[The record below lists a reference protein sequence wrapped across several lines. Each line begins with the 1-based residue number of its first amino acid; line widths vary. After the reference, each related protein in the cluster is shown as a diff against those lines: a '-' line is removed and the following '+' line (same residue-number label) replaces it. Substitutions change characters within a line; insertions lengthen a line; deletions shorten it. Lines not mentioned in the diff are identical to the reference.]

1 MANYMNVANPR
12 FYCDYI
18 NYRLSR
24 GIAQNGNYDVG
35 ATNSGANLVGIK
47 SGGGSEIELFDMKP
61 FNQVTFDTSA
71 DTTKRQDHV
80 VVTLDVMGENASKK
94 SFVAKLNHNLK
105 SAGGKIRISSSDTKS
120 HVQLADFGSATD
132 AAPTE
137 ILNADT
143 ISGNL
148 ISPNEDGSTIVTF
161 SEEDNR
167 YWGIQ
172 FEGSGSEDATT
183 SGNYFTDDAD
193 LKIGC
198 ILIGEFYDLPQSP
211 DVDVKRTVAF
221 DTVNIEESLG
231 GHRYSTM
238 ISHGRQAADQNKSP
252 FVTTTTQQQVF
263 GGRLSWDMNFSFLD
277 SDEVMP
283 VQWNTYNPSGDSVI
297 NDAWNLTNGGH
308 IPFIF
313 SCDNSQTGTNAET
326 AHIFARFAQDSL
338 VQTQVSPNLWNIA
351 LKIEEEF

>member
-24 GIAQNGNYDVG
+24 GIAQNGNYDVQ
-35 ATNSGANLVGIK
+35 ATSSILNTVGIK

-71 DTTKRQDHV
+71 SDTKRVDHV

-94 SFVAKLNHNLK
+94 SFVAILNHNLA
-105 SAGGKIRISSSDTKS
+105 SAHGKIRISSSDTKS
-120 HVQLADFGSATD
+120 HVTTANFGSATD
-132 AAPTE
+132 TAPSQ

-143 ISGNL
+143 ISGN
-148 ISPNEDGSTIVTF
+148 IITPAEDGSTLVTF
-161 SEEDNR
+161 TEEDNR

-172 FEGSGSEDATT
+172 FEGSASSDAST
-183 SGNYFTDDAD
+183 SGSFFSGSTD
-193 LKIGC
+193 LKVGC

-263 GGRLSWDMNFSFLD
+263 GGRLSWDMSFSFLD

>member
-24 GIAQNGNYDVG
+24 GIAQNGNYDVQ
-35 ATNSGANLVGIK
+35 ATSSVVNTVGIK

-71 DTTKRQDHV
+71 NTTKRQDHV

-94 SFVAKLNHNLK
+94 SFVAILNHNLV

-120 HVQLADFGSATD
+120 HVQLADFGSAT
-132 AAPTE
+132 ATAPSE
-137 ILNADT
+137 ILNAD
-143 ISGNL
+143 L
-148 ISPNEDGSTIVTF
+148 ISSNIITPGEDGSTLITF
-161 SEEDNR
+161 TEEDNR

-172 FEGSGSEDATT
+172 FEGAGSEDAST
-183 SGNYFTDDAD
+183 SGNYFSGSTD

-263 GGRLSWDMNFSFLD
+263 GGRFWWCL
-277 SDEVMP
+277 
-283 VQWNTYNPSGDSVI
+283 
-297 NDAWNLTNGGH
+297 
-308 IPFIF
+308 
-313 SCDNSQTGTNAET
+313 
-326 AHIFARFAQDSL
+326 
-338 VQTQVSPNLWNIA
+338 
-351 LKIEEEF
+351 